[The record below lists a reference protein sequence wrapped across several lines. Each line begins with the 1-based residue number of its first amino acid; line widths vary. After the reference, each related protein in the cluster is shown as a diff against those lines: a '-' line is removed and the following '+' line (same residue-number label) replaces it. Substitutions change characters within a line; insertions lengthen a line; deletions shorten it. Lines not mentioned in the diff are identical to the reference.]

1 MVDELVGTDAFR
13 SSDVAINVSKS
24 RAVLDE
30 AGHLELD
37 PDLYGEALVHY
48 ADTAPIE
55 IADLLAPIV
64 TDASVVPF
72 DRELDPVGLS
82 SARADADIDPEE
94 FDDNDLINEDQA
106 GGISAAPSPEPM
118 FEPGEVDEDFSS
130 HEGFGAGA
138 GALTGDAP
146 EESGDDIDHA
156 LDAPDE
162 LAFDTTSDEEST
174 WAINELPDVLNEID
188 SEPDDDEFEIES

>member
-1 MVDELVGTDAFR
+1 
-13 SSDVAINVSKS
+13 
-24 RAVLDE
+24 
-30 AGHLELD
+30 
-37 PDLYGEALVHY
+37 
-48 ADTAPIE
+48 
-55 IADLLAPIV
+55 
-64 TDASVVPF
+64 
-72 DRELDPVGLS
+72 
-82 SARADADIDPEE
+82 
-94 FDDNDLINEDQA
+94 
-106 GGISAAPSPEPM
+106 M

-162 LAFDTTSDEEST
+162 LAFDTPSDEEST

-188 SEPDDDEFEIES
+188 SEPDDDDFEIES